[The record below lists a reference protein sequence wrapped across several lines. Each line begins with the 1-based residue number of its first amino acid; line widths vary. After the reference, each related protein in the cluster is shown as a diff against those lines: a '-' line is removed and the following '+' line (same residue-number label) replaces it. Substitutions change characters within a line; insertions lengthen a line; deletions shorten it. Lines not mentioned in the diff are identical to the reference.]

1 MISATK
7 VAAPAILMP
16 SIRSPASMSR
26 RAAHWV
32 HTVTVPA
39 ARTPA
44 SRSASGAACG
54 SEKSSARPG
63 RPNQADSP
71 VSHSETETP
80 LATAAAATVKAWLQR
95 SGSSLPAVTLMT
107 SERSGM
113 AETLAVRARPGTGGG
128 RLKASRLKA
137 CPTTACPTT
146 ACRAAGRHAAPI
158 DLRAMHGMLSAAILI
173 GVFAVVATACLY
185 LVVRVFMAG
194 RGHTRGQAQ
203 GRAHGHA

>member
-16 SIRSPASMSR
+16 SIRSLASMSR

-32 HTVTVPA
+32 QTVTVPA

-113 AETLAVRARPGTGGG
+113 AETLVVRARPGTG
-128 RLKASRLKA
+128 
-137 CPTTACPTT
+137 
-146 ACRAAGRHAAPI
+146 RAAQGAPDYGVPRRGADGGPI

-173 GVFAVVATACLY
+173 GVFAVVAAACLY
-185 LVVRVFMAG
+185 LVVRVFAAG
-194 RGHTRGQAQ
+194 RGHTRGRAQ
-203 GRAHGHA
+203 GQAHGHALGQEGHGGDAI